1 MAWRSVPQIPEWVVL
16 MKTWLPER
24 EGFVVVPLVIVWEA
38 DPRKVSKVIVMVERL
53 DWAEMDIGWSRLSE
67 MD

>member
-1 MAWRSVPQIPEWVVL
+1 